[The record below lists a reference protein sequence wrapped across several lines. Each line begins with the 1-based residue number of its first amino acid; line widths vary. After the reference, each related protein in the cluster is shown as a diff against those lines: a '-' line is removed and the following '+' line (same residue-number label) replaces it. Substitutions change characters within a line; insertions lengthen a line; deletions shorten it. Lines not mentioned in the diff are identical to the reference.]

1 MMKDYLELTK
11 PRICLL
17 ALIMASLGYFLA
29 RHGVPFDGW
38 NYFFTMAGLTLVG
51 AGCGA
56 INQFLE
62 REIDFLMPRTRNRPL
77 PTKRL
82 LPTQA
87 LLMGVPCS
95 IAGLAV
101 LYWGVNPLTA
111 ALGALTLFTYL
122 GIYTPAKRWT
132 SFSTL
137 LGAIPGALPPLM
149 GQTAVTGD
157 FTIEGVLLFAILFIW
172 QVPHFLAIAW
182 IYREDYAKAGLP
194 ILTVFDE
201 KGIATAKQ
209 SVLYSMVLLPISLL
223 PSIGGVAGR
232 FYFIGALVLGTVFLG
247 YSVAWALYR
256 SKTEARRLFLVSIL
270 YLPALGILML
280 WDKL

>member
-1 MMKDYLELTK
+1 MKDYLELTK
-11 PRICLL
+11 PRICVL

-29 RHGVPFDGW
+29 RHGIAFDFW
-38 NYFFTMAGLTLVG
+38 NYFFTMLGLTLVG

-56 INQFLE
+56 LNQFLE
-62 REIDFLMPRTRNRPL
+62 REIDFLMPRTRQRPL
-77 PTKRL
+77 PAKRL

-87 LLMGVPCS
+87 LLMGIPCS
-95 IAGLAV
+95 VVGLAV
-101 LYWGVNPLTA
+101 LYFGVNSLTA
-111 ALGALTLFTYL
+111 VLGAFTLFTYL
-122 GIYTPAKRWT
+122 AVYTPAKRWT

-149 GQTAVTGD
+149 GQTAVTGH

-182 IYREDYAKAGLP
+182 IYRDEYAKAGLP
-194 ILTVFDE
+194 ILTVIDE
-201 KGIATAKQ
+201 KGLRTAKQ
-209 SVLYSMVLLPISLL
+209 SVLYSMVLLPLSLL

-232 FYFIGALVLGTVFLG
+232 FYFVGALVLGTIFLG

-256 SKTEARRLFLVSIL
+256 SKQEARRLFLVSIL